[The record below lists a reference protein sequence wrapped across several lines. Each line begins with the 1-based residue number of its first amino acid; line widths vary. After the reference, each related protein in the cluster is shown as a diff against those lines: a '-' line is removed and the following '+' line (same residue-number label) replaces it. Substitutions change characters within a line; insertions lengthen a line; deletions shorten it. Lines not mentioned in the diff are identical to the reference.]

1 MIKTKI
7 IATLGPSCNRPDIIE
22 PMIDN
27 GVDIFR
33 LNFSHGTF
41 DWHAQSLKILNAV
54 RKQHRH
60 ATAVMGDLCGPKIR
74 IGRIQPD
81 GEILKEGD
89 EVRIVHSEEQGSI
102 ERFGTNYEY
111 FSQDVKVDQRIFID
125 DGQIALRVIRKD
137 NYQTVCKV
145 MTGGPLHSHK
155 GINLPDTTISK
166 PSITERDWECVD
178 WAIRHKVDFLALSF
192 VKSAE
197 AINQLKRYLV
207 KAGADIKVV
216 AKIETPQALTHLES
230 IILASDAILVARGD
244 LGVEMDLA
252 EVPIIQKKITL
263 ICRRLGRPV
272 IVATQ
277 MLQSMIDRPV
287 ATRAEVSDVA
297 NAIMDLTDAVML
309 SGETAVGKYPLK
321 ATDTIRRIARVTEN
335 FVDKDKDVQRRTIVT
350 DESALTAAMA
360 HSVGTIVHDI
370 SAKLV
375 AVWSQTGTTARLLSK
390 ERISVP
396 ILALSSDQRT
406 CNQMS
411 LHYGVIPRC
420 QPIPE
425 NIDRFAQ
432 IVDRYIISRKW
443 AQVGEKIVLVVGQR
457 IGIAGATNAVIV
469 HTISDHQ

>member
-7 IATLGPSCNRPDIIE
+7 IATLGPSCNKPDVLE
-22 PMIDN
+22 PMIDH

-33 LNFSHGTF
+33 LNFSHGSL
-41 DWHAQSLKILNAV
+41 DGHAQSLKTLNDV
-54 RKQHRH
+54 RTQHRH
-60 ATAVMGDLCGPKIR
+60 TTAVMGDLCGPKIR

-81 GEILKEGD
+81 GDILKEGD
-89 EVRIVHSEEQGSI
+89 ETCIVHGGEQGNI
-102 ERFGTNYEY
+102 DRFSTNYES
-111 FSQDVKVDQRIFID
+111 FSKDVEVGQRVFID
-125 DGQIALRVIRKD
+125 DGQIALHVIRKD
-137 NYQTVCKV
+137 GDQTVCKV
-145 MTGGPLHSHK
+145 IVGGPLHSNK
-155 GINLPDTTISK
+155 GINLPDTTISI

-178 WAIRHKVDFLALSF
+178 WAIQHKVDFLALSF
-192 VKSAE
+192 VRSAE
-197 AINQLKRYLV
+197 EINLLKSHLS

-230 IILASDAILVARGD
+230 IIQASDAILIARGD

-263 ICRRLGRPV
+263 ICRRLGKPV

-277 MLQSMIDRPV
+277 MLQSMIDSPV

-309 SGETAVGKYPLK
+309 SGETAVGKYP
-321 ATDTIRRIARVTEN
+321 DTIRRIASVTEN
-335 FVDKDKDVQRRTIVT
+335 FVDKDKDIQRRTIVA
-350 DESALTAAMA
+350 DESALTTTIA
-360 HSVGTIVHDI
+360 HSVGIIVKDI

-375 AVWSQTGTTARLLSK
+375 AVWSQTGTTVRLLSK
-390 ERISVP
+390 ERINAP
-396 ILALSSDQRT
+396 ILALSSDQQT

-425 NIDRFAQ
+425 NIIQFSQ
-432 IVDRYIISRKW
+432 IVDRYIIDRKW
-443 AQVGEKIVLVVGQR
+443 AQVGEKVIMVVGQR

-469 HTISDHQ
+469 HTISDSQ